1 MCVCVLITQS
11 CLTLCNPMDCS
22 LPHSSCP
29 GKNTGVG
36 RHALLQGIFP
46 TQGLNSGLP
55 TLRADFL
62 PSEPPGKPIHTVV
75 VQSLSHVRL
84 LQSHGL
90 QPTRLLCPWD
100 FPGKNTGLGCHF
112 LLQEIFPTQGSN
124 PHLHYYRQSPILQA
138 DSLPIE
144 PLRKLSP
151 VLYIY
156 TLAYSKY
163 SQIFI
168 KVAGKNCSKYIVC
181 RTKMII
187 SCRVLLL
194 FKKRQ
199 RRLGVPI
206 PATPSK

>member
-1 MCVCVLITQS
+1 M
-11 CLTLCNPMDCS
+11 
-22 LPHSSCP
+22 
-29 GKNTGVG
+29 
-36 RHALLQGIFP
+36 
-46 TQGLNSGLP
+46 
-55 TLRADFL
+55 
-62 PSEPPGKPIHTVV
+62 
-75 VQSLSHVRL
+75 
-84 LQSHGL
+84 
-90 QPTRLLCPWD
+90 
-100 FPGKNTGLGCHF
+100 
-112 LLQEIFPTQGSN
+112 
-124 PHLHYYRQSPILQA
+124 QA

-168 KVAGKNCSKYIVC
+168 KLAGKNCSKYIVC

-206 PATPSK
+206 PTTPSK